1 MMSATDHAVLVFQK
15 HGGILR
21 TSQAIAAGI
30 HPRTLYAMRD
40 SKEIEK
46 VGRGV
51 FRLSG
56 LPPMSDPDIAFVAKR
71 VPSAVVCLLSALAL
85 HELTTQIPHTVQ
97 IALPPGTHSPRI
109 EYPPIDVFRFSSQ
122 ALGAGIQNHLVDGVS
137 VRVFCAEKT
146 LADLFKFRNRIGLD
160 VAIEA
165 LRNYSGRQRK
175 KWDLV
180 LDFARLCRVERVM
193 RPYLEAML

>member
-1 MMSATDHAVLVFQK
+1 MIRATDQAILVFQT

-21 TSQAIAAGI
+21 TSEAIAAGI
-30 HPRTLYAMRD
+30 HPRELYGMRD
-40 SKEIEK
+40 RKEIEQ

-51 FRLSG
+51 FRLSS
-56 LPPMSDPDIAFVAKR
+56 LPPMSDPDIVIVAKR
-71 VPSAVVCLLSALAL
+71 VPSAVICLLSALAI
-85 HELTTQIPHTVQ
+85 HELTTQIPHSVQ
-97 IALPPGTHSPRI
+97 IALPPGAHSPRI
-109 EYPPIDVFRFSSQ
+109 EHPPLEVFRFSPQ
-122 ALGAGIQNHLVDGVS
+122 VLGAGIQDHLVDGVS

-165 LRNYSGRQRK
+165 LRKYSGKRRK

-193 RPYLEAML
+193 RPYMEAML

>member
-1 MMSATDHAVLVFQK
+1 MMRATDHAVLVFQK

-40 SKEIEK
+40 SKDIVQ

-71 VPSAVVCLLSALAL
+71 VPSAVICLRSALAI

-97 IALPPGTHSPRI
+97 IAFPPGTHSPRI
-109 EYPPIDVFRFSSQ
+109 EYPPIEVFRFSPQ
-122 ALGAGIQNHLVDGVS
+122 ALGAGVQDHLVDGVS

-146 LADLFKFRNRIGLD
+146 LADIFKFRNRIGLD

-180 LDFARLCRVERVM
+180 LDFARLCRVERLI
-193 RPYLEAML
+193 RPYLEAMV

>member
-1 MMSATDHAVLVFQK
+1 MMSATDRAVLVFQK

-21 TSQAIAAGI
+21 TSQATAAGI
-30 HPRTLYAMRD
+30 HPRTLYAMQH

-56 LPPMSDPDIAFVAKR
+56 LPPMSDPDIAFVATR
-71 VPSAVVCLLSALAL
+71 VPSAVICLLSALAI

-97 IALPPGTHSPRI
+97 IALPPGTHAPRI
-109 EYPPIDVFRFSSQ
+109 EHPPIEVFRFSSRV
-122 ALGAGIQNHLVDGVS
+122 LGAGIQDHHVDGVS

-146 LADLFKFRNRIGLD
+146 LADIFKFRNRIGLD

-165 LRNYSGRQRK
+165 LRNFSGRQRK

-193 RPYLEAML
+193 RPYIEAMV